1 MKGFPFVETVRSRM
15 RAMAETRATSTEG
28 LVAGEIKIGAIS
40 GYRAMPVHGEKFP
53 VVLVVQEIYGVHEYI
68 KDICRR
74 FAKQGYLA
82 IAPEFFARQGDVS
95 SLKTVQEMLPVV
107 STVPDSQVMEDL
119 DAAVVWAKNSGKGD
133 PLRLVVAGFSW
144 GGRIVWLYC
153 AHNPHLKAGVA
164 WYGPVVKPAT
174 ELQPRHPIDVA
185 GELKC
190 PVLGL
195 YGGED
200 AGIPND
206 TVERMQAALA
216 AAGRGSEIH
225 LYAGMPHAF
234 HADYRPSYRKEAADD
249 GWRRML
255 DWFRRH
261 GVA

>member
-1 MKGFPFVETVRSRM
+1 
-15 RAMAETRATSTEG
+15 MAETRATSTEG

-153 AHNPHLKAGVA
+153 AHNVNVKAGAA
-164 WYGPVVKPAT
+164 WYGPVAGPANEIT
-174 ELQPRHPIDVA
+174 PKHPIDVVA
-185 GELKC
+185 ELKA

-195 YGGED
+195 YGEAD
-200 AGIPND
+200 QGIPLESLEQMK
-206 TVERMQAALA
+206 TALRA
-216 AAGRGSEIH
+216 EGSRSEIVIFPK
-225 LYAGMPHAF
+225 APHGF
-234 HADYRPSYRKEAADD
+234 HADYRESYRKEWAED
-249 GWRRML
+249 GWKRL
-255 DWFRRH
+255 LLWFKRY
-261 GVA
+261 GVS